1 MLEEGRYIRARTA
14 EQKRERMD
22 AIMAA
27 ADGLFSGMPY
37 HRITMGLIADK
48 LGWSRAGLYKYAGTQ
63 EEIFLALHAE
73 KNRAWID
80 ELVAELAN
88 APMPHGEFART
99 WAEVTARHGS
109 FLRYQDILISIIES
123 NVSLERLVEFKR
135 SFAEMLPPVT
145 SLLSRQCGIDGAAAA
160 DLYLRL
166 LFQATGLWNHFNCAE
181 LTREAMAR
189 AGLPPITGTFIETY
203 ADFTGMCL
211 EFASRHDG

>member
-1 MLEEGRYIRARTA
+1 MPEQGRYIRARTA
-14 EQKRERMD
+14 EQKHERMG

-27 ADGLFSGMPY
+27 ADELFSGMPY

-48 LGWSRAGLYKYAGTQ
+48 LGWSRAGLYRYAGTL

-73 KNRAWID
+73 KNRAWIG
-80 ELVAELAN
+80 ELVAEFED
-88 APMPHGEFART
+88 APMLHDEFART

-109 FLRYQDILISIIES
+109 FLRYQDILISVIES
-123 NVSLERLVEFKR
+123 NVSLERLAEFKR

-145 SLLSRQCGIDGAAAA
+145 SLLSRQCAIEDAAAA
-160 DLYLRL
+160 DLYLCL

-181 LTREAMAR
+181 LTREAMVR
-189 AGLPPITGTFIETY
+189 AGLPPITGTFTEAY
-203 ADFTGMCL
+203 ADFTRMCL